1 MSLVQLID
9 GHNPS
14 DRKNSRP
21 GPACYRLYRIEGEAS
36 AYSGEIVGAID
47 GYTGSQ
53 CINVVHP
60 PRKGVKYGVLS
71 GISTITVN
79 GVVEAGSYPFCSS
92 TVVLTPLSDDE
103 LEKLGFSVSE

>member
-14 DRKNSRP
+14 DRKSGRP
-21 GPACYRLYRIEGEAS
+21 GPACYRLYRITGSAS
-36 AYSGEIVGAID
+36 AYSGEVVGAIE

-53 CINVVHP
+53 CINIVLP
-60 PRKGVKYGVLS
+60 PRKGAAYGTLS
-71 GISTITVN
+71 TISAITVN
-79 GVVEAGSYPFCSS
+79 GVVEAGSYPFWGS

-103 LEKLGFSVSE
+103 LEKLGF